1 MTADLTSLVRQ
12 FAGSPWTGDDAP
24 TLDANADTLPTPA
37 PGLRWN
43 DRIDDL
49 LDIRR
54 LTDDWDGLGAPAP
67 KPRLVDSAIMLAGW
81 MRGRGVLPPARIVPG
96 LTGTVLFE
104 WQPGPGDYVEVEV
117 TEPFT
122 AELTVLRDGRPPEH
136 RIL

>member
-12 FAGSPWTGDDAP
+12 FSGSPWAGDES
-24 TLDANADTLPTPA
+24 PA
-37 PGLRWN
+37 PQDGETLAPAPNPRWT

-67 KPRLVDSAIMLAGW
+67 APRLVDSAIMLAGW

-96 LTGTVLFE
+96 LTGTVIFE

-117 TEPFT
+117 TKPFT
-122 AELTVLRDGRPPEH
+122 AELTILRDGRPPEH
-136 RIL
+136 RVL